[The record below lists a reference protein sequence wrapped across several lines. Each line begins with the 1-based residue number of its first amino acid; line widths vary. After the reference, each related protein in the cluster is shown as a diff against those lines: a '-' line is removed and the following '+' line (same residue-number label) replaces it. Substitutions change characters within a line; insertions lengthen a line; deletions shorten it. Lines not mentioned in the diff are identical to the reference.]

1 MNFKTNIE
9 ELDTRE
15 IVNSEYINWDFF
27 KNSTI
32 MITGATGLIGE
43 QIVKSILLAN
53 EEKNTNI
60 KILALVRNKKKALDK
75 FSKNKNLKFIIQDI
89 SKSVKYNGD
98 ADFIIHTANSTSSK
112 DFVEK
117 PVETIDSIMT
127 GTTNIL
133 EFGKSKNIKGM
144 VYLSSMEVFGKTD
157 FERVEPL
164 KENDYGYIDIL
175 NTRSSYPEGKRLAE
189 TLCHSYFKEYNVP
202 VKIARL
208 VQTIG
213 AGVDYNDNRVFA
225 QFARN
230 IVEKKN
236 IVLKTTGES
245 ARSYCYVTD
254 TITALFILLEK
265 GNNGEIYNVANENTN
280 CSIKELAYMLANRY
294 QDSKVAFQLDDKLYP
309 PATKL
314 FVDTTKLKKLNWSAK
329 IDLEEMFDR
338 LVKNLSDIKKLN
350 FITKMN
356 GELKFIQKIFSIKNK
371 DNLKII
377 RILGLKFIINM
388 YKDFNKYKNLPIKKN
403 KIVFSNT
410 KGNLGYGCNP
420 KYIAEEIIKQKLPYE
435 LVWLVNT
442 TKKNIDLKNFP
453 KNIKIVNYRNTQAL
467 KELATAKIWIDNQW
481 KLYHCKKGLQKK
493 EQQYYIQTWHGSLG
507 IKKIGKDSP
516 CDSINNNEHFA
527 QIDTNMIDYLISNS
541 TFEDNIYKNRFSNNG
556 IIKKFGHPRNDI
568 FFHKNNIK
576 EYILKA
582 LKLNLDTK
590 IILYAPTFRNT
601 HVRNYSSCFNINYE
615 QIITQLE
622 KQTNNKYVLLQR
634 MHPETDTQKKS
645 NNNKIINVS
654 NYPDMQELLVSADIL
669 ISDYSSCMFDF
680 MLSRKPC
687 FIYATDIE
695 EYNTERGFYYPL
707 ESTPFPIAT
716 NNDELIKN
724 IENFDNDKYQTKVE
738 EFLKEKG
745 CMEDG
750 HASERVVNLIKEI
763 INKD

>member
-43 QIVKSILLAN
+43 QIVKSIILAN

-60 KILALVRNKKKALDK
+60 KILALVRNKKKALEK

-89 SKSVKYNGD
+89 SKHVKYNGNV
-98 ADFIIHTANSTSSK
+98 DFIIHTANSTSSR

-157 FERVEPL
+157 FEKVEPL
-164 KENDYGYIDIL
+164 KEEDYGYIDIL
-175 NTRSSYPEGKRLAE
+175 NTRSSYPEGKKLAE
-189 TLCHSYFKEYNVP
+189 TLCHSYCKEYNVP

-213 AGVDYNDNRVFA
+213 AGVNYNDNRVFA

-230 IVEKKN
+230 ICEKKN
-236 IVLKTTGES
+236 IVLKTTGDS

-254 TITALFILLEK
+254 TITALFTLLEK
-265 GNNGEIYNVANENTN
+265 GNNGETYNVANESTN
-280 CSIKELAYMLANRY
+280 CSIKELAYMLTDKY
-294 QDSKVAFQLDDKLYP
+294 QDSKVEFQLDDTLYP

-314 FVDTTKLKKLNWSAK
+314 FVNATKLKELNWRAK
-329 IDLEEMFDR
+329 VDLEEMFSR
-338 LVKNLSDIKKLN
+338 LVQNFSDIVIKNKIKKLTFLQKLFSVRN
-350 FITKMN
+350 EYTSKI
-356 GELKFIQKIFSIKNK
+356 IKIFGLDIRFNMEILIK
-371 DNLKII
+371 
-377 RILGLKFIINM
+377 KF
-388 YKDFNKYKNLPIKKN
+388 YKLPVEKN
-403 KIVFSNT
+403 KIVFSNFN
-410 KGNLGYGCNP
+410 GNGYGCNP
-420 KYIAEEIIKQKLPYE
+420 KYITKEILKRGLNYD
-435 LVWLVNT
+435 LVWLVN
-442 TKKNIDLKNFP
+442 KNVNTNDMP
-453 KNIKIVNYRNTQAL
+453 KEIRIVDFKSSKAN
-467 KELATAKIWIDNQW
+467 KELITAKIWIDNYR
-481 KLYHCKKGLQKK
+481 KISHLKKGIKKRENQK
-493 EQQYYIQTWHGSLG
+493 YIQTWHGSLG
-507 IKKIGKDSP
+507 IKKLDADVKMFNNSFNKSWLYLAKNDS
-516 CDSINNNEHFA
+516 
-527 QIDTNMIDYLISNS
+527 QIMDYLITNS
-541 TFEDNIYKNRFSNNG
+541 SFEENVLKNALWFNNET
-556 IIKKFGHPRNDI
+556 KQFGHPRNDI
-568 FFHKNNIK
+568 FFYNETELNKIKQKVFKSLNIK
-576 EYILKA
+576 E
-582 LKLNLDTK
+582 
-590 IILYAPTFRNT
+590 
-601 HVRNYSSCFNINYE
+601 
-615 QIITQLE
+615 
-622 KQTNNKYVLLQR
+622 
-634 MHPETDTQKKS
+634 
-645 NNNKIINVS
+645 NNKIFLYVPSFRDDYRLNCYMLNLENIQNTLKKKFGNDWTILIRVHPKIS
-654 NYPDMQELLVSADIL
+654 KYSKKLFNYNDTIIDASKYSDIQELLASADIAMT
-669 ISDYSSCMFDF
+669 DYSSCIFDF
-680 MLSRKPC
+680 MLSRKPA
-687 FIYATDIE
+687 FIFATDIE
-695 EYNTERGFYYPL
+695 EYNTDRGFYYPL

-750 HASERVVNLIKEI
+750 HASERVVNLIEEI